1 MLKIFSLKLKMKFKL
16 SLCLACR
23 NVKLL
28 SAQTTEWVHLSGLPV
43 LTVEG
48 GELTVNGHFTS
59 LEMNETIDMETTL
72 TL

>member
-1 MLKIFSLKLKMKFKL
+1 MLKIFEIRNDVKL
-16 SLCLACR
+16 SLFLACG

-28 SAQTTEWVHLSGLPV
+28 SAQTTEWVHLSALPV

-59 LEMNETIDMETTL
+59 LEMNETIDTETTL